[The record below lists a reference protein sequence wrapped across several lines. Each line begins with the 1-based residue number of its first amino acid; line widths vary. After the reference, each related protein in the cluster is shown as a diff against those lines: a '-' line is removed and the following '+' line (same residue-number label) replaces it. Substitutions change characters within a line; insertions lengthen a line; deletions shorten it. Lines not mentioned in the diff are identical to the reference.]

1 MGKSGHAGFLPLAQH
16 GGMRWLYSLFTWLL
30 QPLLYLKLKW
40 RARLEPGY
48 AEAIAERFGHYRA
61 HTDKHTVTPENDRLL
76 VWVHAV
82 SLGETRAVAP
92 LLTQLRQTLPGMR
105 LLLTHGTATGRAQ
118 GRLLLQTGDI
128 QVWQPWDT
136 PAAVQRFLTHFRP
149 HIGLLVETEI
159 WPNMVAACAKA
170 HIPLCLVNARMS
182 EGSMRR
188 AQRLGWLAYPA
199 YQALHAVWAQ
209 THADAQRLQRLGAKV
224 QGVWGNIKFDAT
236 PDATQL
242 AQGRVWRQALT
253 KPVLLFAS
261 SREGE
266 EALLLEKLR
275 SFRAVAPMDRAGTY
289 INNIAINTQWLI
301 VPRHPQRFDAV
312 AELCTAA
319 GFSVSRRSSWTDTP
333 MAADIWIG
341 DSLGEMALYFGLAD
355 LALLG
360 GSFAPLGGQNL
371 IEAAACDC
379 PVLMGPHTFNFA
391 QAAELALAAG
401 AAFVRDDLAQ
411 AVDLGLTLLQSP
423 QELQSARAAARQLS
437 QTHRGA
443 TQRTAAAV
451 AEVLRQRFA
460 N

>member
-1 MGKSGHAGFLPLAQH
+1 
-16 GGMRWLYSLFTWLL
+16 MRWLYSITMWLL
-30 QPLLYLKLKW
+30 QPLLYAKLKW

-48 AEAIAERFGHYRA
+48 AQAIAERFGHYHA
-61 HTDKHTVTPENDRLL
+61 HTDKHTVTPENDRPF

-82 SLGETRAVAP
+82 SLGETRAVTP
-92 LLTQLRQTLPGMR
+92 LLTQLRQALPGMR

-118 GRLLLQTGDI
+118 GRTLLQAGDV

-136 PAAVQRFLTHFRP
+136 PAAVQRFLARFRP
-149 HIGLLVETEI
+149 HIGLLVETEV

-170 HIPLCLVNARMS
+170 NIPLCLVNARMS
-182 EGSMRR
+182 ENSMHR

-199 YQALHAVWAQ
+199 YRALHAVWAQ
-209 THADAQRLQRLGAKV
+209 TDADAQRLQCLGARV

-236 PDATQL
+236 PDATQW
-242 AQGRVWRQALT
+242 ARGRAWHQALN

-275 SFRAVAPMDRAGTY
+275 AFQAVEPMDKAEAD
-289 INNIAINTQWLI
+289 INNIANNVQWLI
-301 VPRHPQRFDAV
+301 VPRHPQRFDTV
-312 AELCTAA
+312 AALCTAA
-319 GFSVSRRSSWTDTP
+319 GFSVSRRSGWSDTP
-333 MAADIWIG
+333 VPADIWIG

-401 AAFVRDDLAQ
+401 AAFVRNDLAQ
-411 AVDLGLTLLQSP
+411 AVDLGLKLLASP
-423 QELQSARAAARQLS
+423 QELQRARTAARQLS

-443 TQRTAAAV
+443 TQRTTAAV
-451 AEVLRQRFA
+451 MEVLRQRSAILRSA
-460 N
+460 NA